1 MGGQKVSIYVIVM
14 QVHMLFHDCG
24 AYKWKL
30 NVSFFSYLA
39 KRVKTTMDMKTCLQF
54 SPFMK
59 CSLKVSQRFLFFFA
73 TSWCVKN
80 SSTEK
85 FNFEIIFLNIH

>member
-59 CSLKVSQRFLFFFA
+59 CSLKVSQRFLFFLLPA
-73 TSWCVKN
+73 GVSKIHLLKN
-80 SSTEK
+80 SILRL
-85 FNFEIIFLNIH
+85 FF